1 MPKSRRKH
9 GSSEQVFE
17 LLRGGDLPNEA
28 VQRQVARLKRQW
40 AAEASSEA
48 TLRLQAAKY
57 AGRIAPP
64 LSRMDEQSKE
74 AVAELGRI
82 TEQLAKRK
90 LPAARKRRVLL
101 PDTWGT
107 YTLRFTP
114 PYSGLGTYSVGTVS
128 SVTGNPT
135 IEAAG
140 VDALGQLNCSVS
152 TDFEKAS
159 GGTASNVMGVYFKP
173 MFSQAKARVSF
184 ESDIAFSW
192 YVNSIR
198 NKPGFAR
205 AQGMIRLY
213 QYDGAFVQPALHSG
227 AFIGFNMSAENEIKF
242 NAYSNAGPTW
252 YLEAPV
258 SSNHFYFVVISLE
271 CSANGAG
278 WPGSL
283 AGASARV
290 TVPSITVTIS
300 GDPVLQSLS
309 RQA

>member
-1 MPKSRRKH
+1 MPKSRRRRV
-9 GSSEQVFE
+9 SSEPTEQ
-17 LLRGGDLPNEA
+17 LRGGHLPEDA
-28 VQRQVARLKRQW
+28 IERQFARLKRQW
-40 AAEASSEA
+40 TAESSSES

-57 AGRIAPP
+57 AGRLAPP
-64 LSRMDEQSKE
+64 ATRQTDERSSEALS
-74 AVAELGRI
+74 ELRRI

-90 LPAARKRRVLL
+90 LPAARKRRLL
-101 PDTWGT
+101 PDVWGT

-114 PYSGLGTYSVGTVS
+114 PYTGLGTYSAGTIS

-135 IEAAG
+135 IDASG
-140 VDALGQLNCSVS
+140 VDALGQLTCSVS
-152 TDFEKAS
+152 TDFENAS

-173 MFSQAKARVSF
+173 MFTQAKATITF
-184 ESDIAFSW
+184 ESDLAFSW
-192 YVNSIR
+192 YINSIR
-198 NKPGFAR
+198 NKSGFAR

-213 QYDGAFVQPALHSG
+213 QYDGAFVQPALQSG

-252 YLEAPV
+252 SLQAPV

-290 TVPSITVTIS
+290 TVPSISVTIT
-300 GDPVLQSLS
+300 GDPLTQAVS
-309 RQA
+309 R